1 MKVGLKAIG
10 DLRDYLGR
18 GVQEIDLDEG
28 ARVTDLLHA
37 IELRWGAGLPPY
49 LWDSRMHKFRGPV
62 VLVID
67 KRTVQDVDTPLNEGI
82 EIIVMKAIA
91 GGNGIDSIED
101 KYG

>member
-18 GVQEIDLDEG
+18 GIQEIDLDEG
-28 ARVTDLLHA
+28 AHVTDLLHA
-37 IELRWGAGLPPY
+37 IELRWGAGLPAY
-49 LWDSRMHKFRGPV
+49 LWDSQIHKFRGPV

-67 KRTVQDVDTPLNEGI
+67 KRTVQEVDTPLKEGM

-91 GGNGIDSIED
+91 GGSGIELLEE
-101 KYG
+101 

>member
-28 ARVTDLLHA
+28 ARVTELLQA
-37 IELRWGAGLPPY
+37 IELRWGARLPAY
-49 LWDSRMHKFRGPV
+49 LWDPRVHKFRGPV
-62 VLVID
+62 VLVIE
-67 KRTVQDVDTPLNEGI
+67 KRTVQDFNTPLKDGI

-91 GGNGIDSIED
+91 GGNGMGILEE
-101 KYG
+101 